1 VTRQL
6 TTVRAYGILVHDER
20 VVLVRASNPA
30 IDPPLWWLPGGGIDF
45 AESPEEALAR
55 EFVEETGL
63 VVGEPQLC
71 DVLSDVRRRP
81 NGDKIHTVRVI
92 YRVSLMG
99 GQLRDEVEGTTD
111 RAQWFSLRELDQLNL
126 AQYTRHALSVALS
139 K

>member
-1 VTRQL
+1 
-6 TTVRAYGILVHDER
+6 
-20 VVLVRASNPA
+20 
-30 IDPPLWWLPGGGIDF
+30 
-45 AESPEEALAR
+45 
-55 EFVEETGL
+55 
-63 VVGEPQLC
+63 
-71 DVLSDVRRRP
+71 VRRRP

>member
-1 VTRQL
+1 MTRQL

>member
-1 VTRQL
+1 MTRQL
-6 TTVRAYGILVHDER
+6 TTVRAYGILLHDDR

-45 AESPEEALAR
+45 AESPVEALER

-63 VVGEPQLC
+63 VVSDPQLC

-92 YRVSLMG
+92 YRVSLRG
-99 GQLRDEVEGTTD
+99 GRLRDEVEGTTD
-111 RAQWFSLRELDQLNL
+111 RAQWFAVNELDRVNL
-126 AQYTRHALSVALS
+126 AQYTRHALSVVLS

>member
-1 VTRQL
+1 MTRQL
-6 TTVRAYGILVHDER
+6 TTVRAYGILLHDDR

-45 AESPEEALAR
+45 AESPVEALER

-63 VVGEPQLC
+63 VVSDPQLC

-92 YRVSLMG
+92 YRVSLRG
-99 GQLRDEVEGTTD
+99 GRLRDEVEGTTD
-111 RAQWFSLRELDQLNL
+111 RAQWF
-126 AQYTRHALSVALS
+126 AV
-139 K
+139 